1 MIIFLLNKS
10 ILFLINFRII
20 FIIVLSH
27 RIEPNI
33 WFAFIDNIILHTDL
47 VPSFQNVTILTLL
60 IAIFLWPH
68 CIIRRIT
75 IPLLNLIGSK
85 ETMNISTTATMSF
98 SIIFL
103 TFRWFLLKDLIIYL
117 IIWLIRWHYD
127 GHINLI
133 DCS

>member
-10 ILFLINFRII
+10 IQFLINFRII

-27 RIEPNI
+27 RIEHNI
-33 WFAFIDNIILHTDL
+33 WFAFIDNIILQTDL
-47 VPSFQNVTILTLL
+47 VPYFQNVTILTLL

-68 CIIRRIT
+68 GIIRRIT

-85 ETMNISTTATMSF
+85 ETMDISTTATMSF
-98 SIIFL
+98 SVIFL
-103 TFRWFLLKDLIIYL
+103 TFWWFLLKDLIIYL
-117 IIWLIRWHYD
+117 IIWLISWYYD